1 MNRALTIA
9 LAISL
14 TLNVFIIGAAV
25 GAYGGDLD
33 RWPPDAAGPA
43 RALLAAEPGL
53 STALGEAGAIDALLG
68 SSAPPAF
75 SGVLREKLIAGAPRP
90 AGAWTRTTRWLSG
103 AGLAAACA
111 AGVILGVN
119 MSDRIVG
126 DPAAEAL
133 ATASTSFDAQTD
145 ILGIGEIG

>member
-1 MNRALTIA
+1 MREHLSMSHERFEA
-9 LAISL
+9 LAE
-14 TLNVFIIGAAV
+14 
-25 GAYGGDLD
+25 AYGGDLD
-33 RWPPDAAGPA
+33 RWPADAAASA

-53 STALGEAGAIDALLG
+53 AQVLAEAERIDALLA
-68 SSAPPAF
+68 SSPAPSF
-75 SGVLREKLIAGAPRP
+75 SGVLRERVIATAPRL
-90 AGAWTRTTRWLSG
+90 AGAWKSTTRWLSG

-126 DPAAEAL
+126 DPASEAL
-133 ATASTSFDAQTD
+133 AAASTSFDSQTD